1 MAEEGAFRGTR
12 LYAWV
17 RDELVRTAQYG
28 ATTRY
33 QAVAGIMGLTPRH
46 RDVGRILDEI
56 SRNEASEGRPMLSA
70 VVVNADGR
78 PGVGFYRLASEIGRA
93 ASPDPDP
100 AFWNEE
106 REALYAEWNRP
117 TA

>member
-1 MAEEGAFRGTR
+1 MAEEGAFRGTAM
-12 LYAWV
+12 YAWV
-17 RDELVRTAQYG
+17 RDELIRTAQYG
-28 ATTRY
+28 TTTRY
-33 QAVAGIMGLTPRH
+33 QAVADIMGLTPRH

-70 VVVNADGR
+70 VVVNAGGS

-100 AFWNEE
+100 AFWKEE
-106 REALYAEWNRP
+106 REALYAEWNGP
-117 TA
+117 AA